1 MSIPSTGITLVFLLR
16 NREMR
21 DVKKEKSKI
30 DHINTTYRARSSSRS
45 NLMHHT
51 ILHNFSFL
59 CFVVSFSRRYLHY
72 TSTKHILSITP
83 TTTKTPTTTASNRI
97 ESYRCRF
104 RFTVPID
111 RSIES
116 DPIAIVI
123 AIRVQA
129 FSNQSM
135 IITTDQSSPPK
146 HRSFV
151 VPREA
156 RQHYTPQR

>member
-30 DHINTTYRARSSSRS
+30 DHINTTYRARSSS

-72 TSTKHILSITP
+72 TKHILSITP

-111 RSIES
+111 RVRPVCNC
-116 DPIAIVI
+116 DPCASL
-123 AIRVQA
+123 
-129 FSNQSM
+129 F
-135 IITTDQSSPPK
+135 
-146 HRSFV
+146 
-151 VPREA
+151 
-156 RQHYTPQR
+156 